1 MMFEC
6 TKYIYAIF
14 CSPCTKCLHKNS
26 CISSWSQCS
35 AVSHAM
41 FFVGTYSSILRGMIM
56 FWRHIWS
63 LALALQGNTHIFAG
77 LMSSLGINPLLRL
90 LYGSVK
96 QKADLRNL
104 LLTSLLPNP
113 SPREN
118 LKRTL
123 FFTKVNSILQEKLLR
138 DTVTKPSEVFFLYL
152 WIHFVVSLWRVWHRH
167 SRWGYAWRTFG
178 RSDLGAFT
186 LL

>member
-1 MMFEC
+1 
-6 TKYIYAIF
+6 
-14 CSPCTKCLHKNS
+14 
-26 CISSWSQCS
+26 
-35 AVSHAM
+35 M
-41 FFVGTYSSILRGMIM
+41 FFVGTYSSILRLRGMIM

-63 LALALQGNTHIFAG
+63 LSLALQGNTYIFAG

-104 LLTSLLPNP
+104 LLTSLLP
-113 SPREN
+113 SPPPKEN

-152 WIHFVVSLWRVWHRH
+152 WIHFVCCQSAWGVWHHHTVHR
-167 SRWGYAWRTFG
+167 RWGYAWRTFG
-178 RSDLGAFT
+178 RSDLRAFT
-186 LL
+186 LLERK

>member
-1 MMFEC
+1 M
-6 TKYIYAIF
+6 
-14 CSPCTKCLHKNS
+14 
-26 CISSWSQCS
+26 
-35 AVSHAM
+35 V
-41 FFVGTYSSILRGMIM
+41 
-56 FWRHIWS
+56 
-63 LALALQGNTHIFAG
+63 LALQGNTHIFAG

-123 FFTKVNSILQEKLLR
+123 FFTKVNSKYPARETVKRHRNKTQRSMLPLPLDSLCLLSVCEQFGTATVGEVMHGVPSDVPTSGLSHCSKENRSLQ
-138 DTVTKPSEVFFLYL
+138 
-152 WIHFVVSLWRVWHRH
+152 
-167 SRWGYAWRTFG
+167 
-178 RSDLGAFT
+178 
-186 LL
+186 